1 MENHPFFPPDLPQ
14 DPSNDVC
21 FLVCRSLLFL
31 AHHCR
36 VKFQHL
42 MPLGKIGWIRDFVVV
57 RMHFLKKEMEKY
69 TFYEE

>member
-1 MENHPFFPPDLPQ
+1 
-14 DPSNDVC
+14 
-21 FLVCRSLLFL
+21 
-31 AHHCR
+31 
-36 VKFQHL
+36 